1 MASEGAYSLPAR
13 YLAQEPS
20 APGTER
26 ARFFVSAAGGG
37 CTFDRG
43 QEGGE
48 LNTLQTLKALVELQ
62 AIDGRIIQM
71 EKSSRQIP
79 VRIQEIEKT
88 LSDLRGALKAELNQ
102 LDEAEMARR
111 VAESDLRAEKEKIK
125 KWEARLNEVR
135 NNRDYQALSRE
146 IESARKANLSIEDE
160 ILRKM
165 QEIEE
170 LRASTAKKQEQLQET
185 EGKLLAERAE
195 LEEKLSSI
203 NAQIAQQAG
212 VRQAAVDRVEK
223 RWYQQY
229 QLIRNRRDG
238 VAVVPVLDEHCQG
251 CHMGIPPQLY
261 NLVLKGE
268 EIKTC
273 PHCMRLLYY
282 EAALAEIR
290 LEDEASRAN
299 G

>member
-1 MASEGAYSLPAR
+1 MRRLV
-13 YLAQEPS
+13 QIPS
-20 APGTER
+20 APGSKR
-26 ARFFVSAAGGG
+26 ARFFVSAAGGRSQ
-37 CTFDRG
+37 DRG
-43 QEGGE
+43 REDAK
-48 LNTLQTLKALVELQ
+48 LNALQTLKALVELQ
-62 AIDGRIIQM
+62 AIDGQIGQM

-79 VRIQEIEKT
+79 ERIKEIEKT
-88 LSDLRGALKAELNQ
+88 LSDMRQALKAELNQ

-146 IESARKANLSIEDE
+146 IEAARKANLSIEDE

-165 QEIEE
+165 QEIED
-170 LRASTAKKQEQLQET
+170 LKASTTKKKQELEEV
-185 EGKLLAERAE
+185 EGKLLAERAQ
-195 LEEKLSSI
+195 LEEKLASI
-203 NAQIAQQAG
+203 NAQIARQAST
-212 VRQAAVDRVEK
+212 RQAAMARVEK

-229 QLIRNRRDG
+229 QLIRERRDG
-238 VAVVPVLDEHCQG
+238 VAIVPVLDEHCQG

-273 PHCMRLLYY
+273 PHCFRFLYY
-282 EAALAEIR
+282 EPALSEIK
-290 LEDEASRAN
+290 LDD
-299 G
+299 